1 MNNKRTKGVSGFT
14 LLLFAVVLFAVLW
27 YTSRFEERDR
37 QLSWE
42 EFQTL
47 VTSDEVAGVTVRQNR
62 SVPTGRVEVEL
73 KSEDEEGD
81 IVKYLY
87 VSEVNEIQD
96 YLK

>member
-62 SVPTGRVEVEL
+62 SVPTGLRARMKKGIL
-73 KSEDEEGD
+73 SN
-81 IVKYLY
+81 IFMYRM
-87 VSEVNEIQD
+87 
-96 YLK
+96 